1 MPKYRIQLRLS
12 FKELDNIISESS
24 FYSGIFD
31 FPNTIHTSSSRSD
44 NVEYIKLKNENFPVS
59 EIEHILDQNYSL
71 IKLSKK
77 FNHISRS
84 TKNYIGEIDKIVKEY
99 EKALLNLS
107 KKEGDINLS
116 KKEGDINLSKKEN
129 KRRSHSQHNKY
140 VTESRTKNKPLINKL
155 I

>member
-1 MPKYRIQLRLS
+1 MPKYKIGLKLS
-12 FKELDNIISESS
+12 FEECGHIFSESS
-24 FYSGIFD
+24 FYSGVFN
-31 FPNTIHTSSSRSD
+31 FPNIIHTISSRSD
-44 NVEYIKLKNENFPVS
+44 NGEYIKLKNENFPVS

-84 TKNYIGEIDKIVKEY
+84 TKNYIGEIDRIVKEY
-99 EKALLNLS
+99 EKALVNLS

-116 KKEGDINLSKKEN
+116 KKEGDINLPKKEN

-140 VTESRTKNKPLINKL
+140 VTGSRTKNKPLINKL